1 MKQEIK
7 YELIGRGDC
16 NTPCPH
22 GKTVKQFFRDK
33 EVIKKVGGM
42 GCQCCECFCNIAEDK
57 LIVTCDPEQTKE
69 LPPSEDEPEQ
79 QPKIDK
85 KLIKRIPHRIN
96 VVRMQLWADVFAKWG
111 EDKAEIAVETFDK
124 RWNVRGEE

>member
-22 GKTVKQFFRDK
+22 KIMFMT
-33 EVIKKVGGM
+33 EIIKVGSRACF
-42 GCQCCECFCNIAEDK
+42 GCKHFCSSDEDNK
-57 LIVTCDPEQTKE
+57 IVTCDPEQTKE

-85 KLIKRIPHRIN
+85 KPIKRIPHRIN

-124 RWNVRGEE
+124 RWNIRGEE